1 MNRFSR
7 ILHHTDI
14 DDIKQK
20 NSDRITVLKLTESK
34 NKRELLERQKE
45 LQEISNPNFS
55 DWRTD
60 LEEGMTTKGTF
71 QTVLGGQGEENLTD
85 YDATTDIDQWGDVPS
100 YENGISPES
109 TVGVNIGEAGTGT
122 GDDGGFNVEGGYLNF
137 NDTKSQIIIPK
148 IDLTVYDEIV
158 VTAIRG
164 NGSNGGIDPTA
175 KLGDL
180 ELIWATPRSNIN
192 DGTPSY
198 LYPNMNENGINQAT
212 GLSFNEYHQK
222 YNHFQLVFLWS

>member
-137 NDTKSQIIIPK
+137 I
-148 IDLTVYDEIV
+148 
-158 VTAIRG
+158 
-164 NGSNGGIDPTA
+164 
-175 KLGDL
+175 
-180 ELIWATPRSNIN
+180 
-192 DGTPSY
+192 
-198 LYPNMNENGINQAT
+198 
-212 GLSFNEYHQK
+212 
-222 YNHFQLVFLWS
+222 